1 MFQDT
6 SLHEYVKTNSTLSIE
21 SFVVA
26 EWNLNDLQNIKNY
39 GNYRYRPTSNILK
52 YNTLPNTYDS
62 FDIGDYYSDALESS
76 TISQFLVDNDD
87 SSLFFP
93 TPEKNRE
100 LLFSLKECF
109 QPFRP
114 RSGINKVNWFSNKY
128 IDNIRSGKRPR
139 YYMASRF
146 DEFKYWSSYRKEDGV
161 ERGISSTID
170 TNNIGYAIEDAS
182 PFVIY
187 NSAVNANRI
196 VVKLQTNLAETARDN
211 IRTQGDQT
219 ITDPLADRTKSSIP
233 KRWSIQY
240 LDELD
245 NWVTASTFNEDSVRR
260 DDSPIVKYDGYVEVY
275 YGLRIPEEYKEQFN
289 FVDYLSASTQ
299 LPNTT
304 MNGESYIVGESTT
317 SAGELYTWNSDDDE
331 WESSTPEYGFSLL
344 EDNDTKRIGLIKDLT
359 EPKYFTIDGIT
370 TYRDFTKIKG
380 LRVYVETMNGPNTS
394 FDLIEMS
401 PRLKSDITNYVANF
415 EISKSLANDSTGL
428 PVGGLLASNGSLT
441 IMNHDSAF
449 SENNTDSIIANYL
462 KPNTKFDFYETIL
475 DVDGYDKFIPLKTF
489 YAEDFP
495 KAIGGVTDITIT
507 LRDFFFRLETMK
519 CPTLFL
525 QNVTLT
531 TAAAIL
537 LDNIGFSNYVFKT
550 INTSNDP
557 IIPYFFVEPDATVA
571 EVLDRI
577 AISTQTAMF
586 FDENNDFVIMS
597 KEYLLPVEG
606 ARETNWELFGQSD
619 SDNLVNISNIE
630 SAEINIIN
638 SGNINYT
645 TRYIQRSPASFAQA
659 QYFDE
664 DRTYIYKPVLLWEVA
679 ADQAQKTINEKAK
692 SSGGYALGAAAL
704 NTTLT
709 ASVPFVSNGV
719 VINNIIDLGEN
730 VYWLPRFQGYLYS
743 NGEII
748 RYDAIEYAISGIQK
762 QLIQSNQE
770 YQKYFSTLP
779 FNGKMYP
786 TGNVRIYSEPYYQVL
801 DEGTVSERVIFK
813 NGEVKSHGRGQFA
826 TDVATHHAGLSDYWS
841 DNLYVKGINTE
852 SEYLFTTSPIYGNA
866 EYYAYNLTSGS
877 VTTSASVVFP
887 QFSSGSLVVGDT
899 IIPSSLIGDANTI
912 AEQSTRNGIVANFN
926 RETIPSDDIVKTLK
940 TTNAATVQSSA
951 FVFAGPNPMP
961 SGITSRNLMSY
972 VYKELDSDYTHFGTR
987 MRIVGK
993 KGATTGT
1000 QSPVNATEYY
1010 SVISNTNEQ
1019 SNLAGGSG
1027 GIGIM
1032 VNPEKNYGYFF
1043 EIMSLT
1049 TDTLERFT
1057 TTNPTTGASS
1067 EIHNVVFYKV
1077 VPGIETSSLDDQGA
1091 VVYNT
1096 SNITAI
1102 PKKLWGGTAKILV
1115 DEGRFVGQD
1124 RLTSQTNP
1132 TVYDLAVEYEDIGNI
1147 RRFYLYLNNTMISI
1161 VDDVDPLPNYKNIAL
1176 FTRGSSKCMFENIYG
1191 IKNVYA
1197 KNTGTTVVQNDS
1209 KIFEDSDITA
1219 NEVMRK
1225 YSVSGFVKSS
1235 YLSGINSDSVPKH
1248 KIYFEEFGSIMRECA
1263 YFNIK
1268 YDQAYP
1274 AFIAAIAPTIS
1285 KEKSYTISGFKAGS
1299 YGAEFLIFNNTDKLM
1314 LLDEN
1319 TGNYLRIF
1327 GITFT
1332 QSTSNVLSVDDYF
1345 RERSNLSDPI
1355 VVDNTIY
1362 SPQRADKI
1370 YQDIKLSRSKYGKR
1384 EFALDSP
1391 YIQTEDSATN
1401 LMSWIIG
1408 KTLKP
1413 RKKIAIESFGTQHLQ
1428 LGDIVTIDY
1437 ELPDGYKFVNE
1448 ETQFVVSEI
1457 SYSKGPEGPTNI
1469 IKVVEV

>member
-6 SLHEYVKTNSTLSIE
+6 DLHEYIKTNNTLSIE

-26 EWNLNDLQNIKNY
+26 EWNLNDLENIKNY
-39 GNYRYRPTSNILK
+39 GNYRYRPSGNILK

-62 FDIGDYYSDALESS
+62 FDIGEYYTDALESN
-76 TISQFLVDNDD
+76 TISQFLVDNND
-87 SSLFFP
+87 SSLSFT

-114 RSGINKVNWFSNKY
+114 RSGINKVNWFNNKY
-128 IDNIRSGKRPR
+128 IDSVRSGKRPR

-146 DEFKYWSSYRKEDGV
+146 DEFKYWSSYRKEESI
-161 ERGISSTID
+161 ERGISSTTD
-170 TNNIGYAIEDAS
+170 ANEIGYAIEDAC

-187 NSAVNANRI
+187 NSPVTANRL
-196 VVKLQTNLAETARDN
+196 VVKLQTNLAESARDDVR
-211 IRTQGDQT
+211 IQSGQT
-219 ITDPLADRTKSSIP
+219 ITDPLSDRTKSSIP
-233 KRWSIQY
+233 KRWAIQY
-240 LDELD
+240 LDQSD
-245 NWVTASTFNEDSVRR
+245 NWVTAGSFNEDSLRR
-260 DDSPIVKYDGYVEVY
+260 DGTQIIKYDGYVELS
-275 YGLRIPEEYKEQFN
+275 YGIRIPEEYKEQFN

-299 LPNTT
+299 LPDTT
-304 MNGESYIVGESTT
+304 MNGESYIIGESTT
-317 SAGELYTWNSDDDE
+317 SAGLLYTWNKEESA
-331 WESSTPEYGFSLL
+331 WESSVPEYGFSLL
-344 EDNDTKRIGLIKDLT
+344 EDDDTKRIGLIKDLT
-359 EPKYFTIDGIT
+359 NPKYFILDGVT
-370 TYRDFTKIKG
+370 TYRDFAYVKG
-380 LRVYVETMNGPNTS
+380 LRLFVETMNGPTTS
-394 FDLIEMS
+394 LDLIEMS
-401 PRLKSDITNYVANF
+401 PRLKADITNYVLNF
-415 EISKSLANDSTGL
+415 EISKSIANDSTGL
-428 PVGGLLASNGSLT
+428 PVGNLLASNGSITL
-441 IMNHDSAF
+441 MNHDSAF
-449 SENNTDSIIANYL
+449 SENNTNSIISNYL

-475 DVDGYDKFIPLKTF
+475 DVEGYDKFIPIKTF

-495 KAIGGVTDITIT
+495 KAIGGVTDLTIN

-531 TAAAIL
+531 AAAAIL
-537 LDNIGFSNYVFKT
+537 LDNIGFSNYIFKT

-557 IIPYFFVEPDATVA
+557 VIPYFFVEPDATVA

-577 AISTQTAMF
+577 SISTQTAMF
-586 FDENNDFVIMS
+586 FDENNDFVVMS
-597 KEYLLPVEG
+597 KEYLLPAEG
-606 ARETNWELFGQSD
+606 TRITDWELVGQSD
-619 SDNLVNISNIE
+619 PDSLVNISNIE
-630 SAEINIIN
+630 SAEVSIIN

-645 TRYIQRSPASFAQA
+645 TRYIQRSPSSFKQA

-692 SSGGYALGAAAL
+692 SSGGYALGASPL

-709 ASVPFVSNGV
+709 ASVPYVSNGV
-719 VINNIIDLGEN
+719 VVNNIIDLGEN
-730 VYWLPRFQGYLYS
+730 VYWLPRFQGYLYA

-748 RYDAIEYAISGIQK
+748 RYDAVEYAISGSQK
-762 QLIQSNQE
+762 QFIQSNQE
-770 YQKYFSTLP
+770 YQKFFSTLP

-786 TGNVRIYSEPYYQVL
+786 TGNIRIYSEPYYQVL
-801 DEGTVSERVIFK
+801 DEGTVSERVILK
-813 NGEVKSHGRGQFA
+813 NGDVKSHGRGEFG
-826 TDVATHHAGLSDYWS
+826 TDVTTHNAGLSEYWS
-841 DNLYVKGINTE
+841 NNSYVRGIKTE
-852 SEYLFTTSPIYGNA
+852 SKYLFTTSAIYGNA

-887 QFSSGSLVVGDT
+887 QMSSGSLVVGSET
-899 IIPSSLIGDANTI
+899 IPSSIIGDASIT
-912 AEQSTRNGIVANFN
+912 AQQSSRNGIVANFN

-940 TTNAATVQSSA
+940 TTNSATIQSSA
-951 FVFAGPNPMP
+951 FVFSGPTPMP
-961 SGITSRNLMSY
+961 SGISSRDLMSY

-993 KGATTGT
+993 RGSTTGT
-1000 QSPVNATEYY
+1000 QNPVNSTEYY
-1010 SVISNTNEQ
+1010 SVVSNTNEQ

-1027 GIGIM
+1027 GLGIM
-1032 VNPEKNYGYFF
+1032 INPEKNYGYFF

-1057 TTNPTTGASS
+1057 TTNTTTGETSS
-1067 EIHNVVFYKV
+1067 VHNVVFYKV
-1077 VPGIETSSLDDQGA
+1077 VTGIESSSLNNDGS
-1091 VVYNT
+1091 VNYNT
-1096 SNITAI
+1096 NSITAI

-1115 DEGRFVGQD
+1115 DEGRFAGQD

-1161 VDDVDPLPNYKNIAL
+1161 VDDIDPLPNYKNIAL

-1197 KNTGTTVVQNDS
+1197 KNTGTTIVQNDS
-1209 KIFEDSDITA
+1209 KVFEDNDITA

-1225 YSVSGFVKSS
+1225 YSISGFVKSS
-1235 YLSGINSDSVPKH
+1235 YLSGISSDSVPRH
-1248 KIYFEEFGSIMRECA
+1248 KVYFEEFGTIMRECA

-1345 RERSNLSDPI
+1345 RERSNLSDP
-1355 VVDNTIY
+1355 VVFDNTIY
-1362 SPQRADKI
+1362 SPQRAEKI

-1391 YIQTEDSATN
+1391 YIQDEDSANN
-1401 LMSWIIG
+1401 LMSWIIN

-1413 RKKIAIESFGTQHLQ
+1413 RKKIAIETFGTQHLQ
-1428 LGDIVTIDY
+1428 LGDIVTLDY
-1437 ELPDGYKFVNE
+1437 DLPDGYKFVDAN
-1448 ETQFVVSEI
+1448 TQFVVSEM
-1457 SYSKGPEGPTNI
+1457 SYSKGVEGPTSI